1 MFKKIFQVTSILL
14 LAGFSF
20 FYTEKVTKIVRDND
34 PIMVKINDIKD
45 EIEVSN
51 LDPIIIDD
59 EFIAGIS
66 GCSVDV
72 DKSYSKM
79 KSVGEFKEELLV
91 MNEIKSDKTSKNK
104 YIIGGNKKIKNVSIL
119 FILNNSINKELE
131 KFLSTKK
138 IDANF
143 FLTRNYLSKNLNEV
157 RSLSKLHHIYY
168 YGEDGNYKDEYMI
181 YDNNLIN
188 VNTNNES
195 NYCLTNEKN
204 SEILKICSD
213 YDMKTIKSN
222 YISDNVIQ
230 NVKKN
235 LSNGNIIVFD
245 TVNSNDIKASINY
258 ILSKGYNIVSL
269 DDLLNEKENC
279 N

>member
-104 YIIGGNKKIKNVSIL
+104 YIIGGNKKIKNVSIV

>member
-20 FYTEKVTKIVRDND
+20 FYTERVTKIVRDND
-34 PIMVKINDIKD
+34 PIMLKINEMKD
-45 EIEVSN
+45 DLEVTN
-51 LDPIIIDD
+51 LEPIIIDD
-59 EFIAGIS
+59 EFIAGIN

-79 KSVGEFKEELLV
+79 KAVGEFKEELLV
-91 MNEIKSDKTSKNK
+91 MNEVKSDKIPNNK
-104 YIIGGNKKIKNVSIL
+104 YIIGGNKKVKNISIV
-119 FILNNSINKELE
+119 FIINKNLSTELE
-131 KFLSTKK
+131 NFLYTKK
-138 IDANF
+138 VAANLF
-143 FLTRNYLSKNLNEV
+143 VTRNYLSNNLNNLKGLS
-157 RSLSKLHHIYY
+157 RSYSIYY
-168 YGEDGNYKDEYMI
+168 YGEDGTYKDKYMI

-188 VNTNNES
+188 VNTENES

-204 SEILKICSD
+204 SETLKICSD

-222 YISDNVIQ
+222 YISDNVLQ

-235 LSNGNIIVFD
+235 LSNGNIIVFN
-245 TVNSNDIKASINY
+245 TINLSDIKASINY

-269 DDLLNEKENC
+269 DDLLNETENC